1 MHWRFWLLALCCWPL
16 LLWQGKRVR
25 ALALRLPEASGE
37 RYGIQGQGPQQQLLI
52 CGDSAAAGVGCQHQQ
67 QALSGQLVGL
77 LAQQA
82 EVHWQLH
89 AQTGINSAE
98 LRQSLLKLE
107 AKPLS
112 WVVVSIGVNDVT
124 GLRSSRKFSEQINAL
139 VQLINQRFS
148 TPQIMF
154 SAIPPMQHFSALPA
168 PLNHWLGLKA
178 RQLNA
183 QLVKTLATWPNARVL
198 SATIELTPE
207 MLAKD
212 GFHPSVAGAKQW
224 ASLLAA
230 EMQRCHHS
238 K

>member
-25 ALALRLPEASGE
+25 KLALRLPEAGGE
-37 RYGIQGQGPQQQLLI
+37 RSGILGHGPKQQLLI
-52 CGDSAAAGVGCQHQQ
+52 CGDSAAAGVGCHHQQ

-89 AQTGINSAE
+89 AQTGINSAQ
-98 LRQSLLKLE
+98 LRQHLLELE

-124 GLRSSRKFSEQINAL
+124 GLSSARQFRAQINAL

-148 TPQIMF
+148 TPQIIF

-178 RQLNA
+178 SQLNQ
-183 QLVKTLATWPNARVL
+183 QLVNTLATWPNARVL
-198 SATIELTPE
+198 SSTIELTPE
-207 MLAKD
+207 MLAQD

-230 EMQRCHHS
+230 EIQRLRYS